1 MYIGGAGSFPAE
13 TSESK
18 LDTHRPDPDNAG
30 VGNEIYHTLSSF
42 SMDCIVSAMQFFFE
56 EEHNMTQSKSHLRLR
71 ALCEGAIFI
80 ALAQVLS
87 YLKLFE
93 LPQGGSITIEMLPIF
108 LYCARW
114 ASAPVCLRA
123 LPTAFCRRCSAAR
136 MPGRGSRSSGDYLLA
151 FTVLGF
157 AGACS
162 KLKGGFFIGH
172 GCRQRGAL
180 SRALCRRRDGLGR
193 VHARDLLRPDDDDT
207 VVLFGA
213 V

>member
-1 MYIGGAGSFPAE
+1 
-13 TSESK
+13 
-18 LDTHRPDPDNAG
+18 
-30 VGNEIYHTLSSF
+30 
-42 SMDCIVSAMQFFFE
+42 MDCIVSAMQFFE
-56 EEHNMTQSKSHLRLR
+56 EEHNMPQSKSHLRLR

-114 ASAPVCLRA
+114 GFGPGMLASFAYSILQAVL
-123 LPTAFCRRCSAAR
+123 
-136 MPGRGSRSSGDYLLA
+136 SSTYAWTWQSLIGDYLLA

-162 KLKGGFFIGH
+162 KLKGGFFIG
-172 GCRQRGAL
+172 
-180 SRALCRRRDGLGR
+180 
-193 VHARDLLRPDDDDT
+193 T
-207 VVLFGA
+207 VVGSVARLSSPSSASRPETMLSELSTSAASLHSLQTAWESRPSSRCPILPSSRLSAPSANSA
-213 V
+213 VLT

>member
-1 MYIGGAGSFPAE
+1 
-13 TSESK
+13 
-18 LDTHRPDPDNAG
+18 
-30 VGNEIYHTLSSF
+30 
-42 SMDCIVSAMQFFFE
+42 
-56 EEHNMTQSKSHLRLR
+56 MTQSKSHLRLR

-114 ASAPVCLRA
+114 GFGPGMLASFAYSILQAVL
-123 LPTAFCRRCSAAR
+123 
-136 MPGRGSRSSGDYLLA
+136 SSTYAWTWQSLIGDYLLA

-162 KLKGGFFIGH
+162 KLKGGFFIGTVVGSVARFLVH
-172 GCRQRGAL
+172 YVVGATIWAEYMPETFFGLTMTSPWFYSALYNGSFMLIDMVLVLIVGAL
-180 SRALCRRRDGLGR
+180 LWKPLKSTSPARICAVQR
-193 VHARDLLRPDDDDT
+193 VQKMKVDREKFHS
-207 VVLFGA
+207 V
-213 V
+213 

>member
-1 MYIGGAGSFPAE
+1 
-13 TSESK
+13 
-18 LDTHRPDPDNAG
+18 
-30 VGNEIYHTLSSF
+30 
-42 SMDCIVSAMQFFFE
+42 
-56 EEHNMTQSKSHLRLR
+56 MTQSKSHLRLR

-114 ASAPVCLRA
+114 GFGPGMLASFAYSILQAVL
-123 LPTAFCRRCSAAR
+123 
-136 MPGRGSRSSGDYLLA
+136 SSTYAWTWQSLIGDYLLA

-162 KLKGGFFIGH
+162 KLKDGFFIRH
-172 GCRQRGAL
+172 GRRQRGAL